1 MAKVSTYG
9 GWSISSDADLRAW
22 LGECEQMLEDCGLVR
37 TSDTGQIDP
46 SLATW
51 PGSNNTDIGFSVW
64 QFDDDLQGVAPI
76 FLKCTYWRGSS
87 SVSVSFSIEVGT
99 GSDGSGNLTGL
110 TASITTS
117 AGNGP
122 GSGDYYSYACHLDGF
137 AGLAFKVNGG
147 NTSLY
152 TRGHPAFIIERFH
165 DNAGAPTSAGAVL
178 IGNSGSIANA
188 SNDAAVRILDFLNS
202 TVRSF
207 DGNMA
212 FVPSGITDSR
222 VGLAPQIFHHWVM
235 LPKMTP
241 LIGSAA
247 CVRGEVAVDQQFEL
261 ALVGSTPRNYVCI
274 GQTLGSSI
282 EGNTSINGDICML
295 FED

>member
-9 GWSISSDADLRAW
+9 GWSVNSDADLRAW

-37 TSDTGQIDP
+37 TSDTGQIVP

-51 PGSNNTDIGFSVW
+51 PGSIQTEIGFSVW

-76 FLKCTYWRGSS
+76 FLKCTYGRSDGTNR
-87 SVSVSFSIEVGT
+87 VSFSIQVGT

-110 TASITTS
+110 TASITS
-117 AGNGP
+117 SGAGAL
-122 GSGDYYSYACHLDGF
+122 GSGNYYSYACHLDGF

-147 NTSLY
+147 ASSAY
-152 TRGHPAFIIERFH
+152 TRGHPAFIIERFR

-178 IGNSGSIANA
+178 IGNSGNNTTAG
-188 SNDAAVRILDFLNS
+188 NDAAVRILDFLNS
-202 TVRSF
+202 SVRSF
-207 DGNMA
+207 NGNLA
-212 FVPSGITDSR
+212 YVPNNITDSR
-222 VGLAPQIFHHWVM
+222 VGLAPQIFHHWSM

-274 GQTLGSSI
+274 GHTLGSSI
-282 EGNTSINGDICML
+282 EGGSSINGDICML

>member
-37 TSDTGQIDP
+37 TSDTGQLDP

-51 PGSNNTDIGFSVW
+51 PGSNNTAVGFSVW

-76 FLKCTYWRGSS
+76 FLKCTYWRGDTSNR
-87 SVSVSFSIEVGT
+87 VSFSIEVGT

-110 TASITTS
+110 TASIALSSGGT
-117 AGNGP
+117 P
-122 GSGDYYSYACHLDGF
+122 GSGDYYSYACHRDGF
-137 AGLAFKVNGG
+137 AGLAFKVNGSTFSG
-147 NTSLY
+147 F

-178 IGNSGSIANA
+178 IGNAGNNSSA

-202 TVRSF
+202 SVRSF
-207 DGNMA
+207 NGNMT
-212 FVPSGITDSR
+212 FVPNQITDSR

-247 CVRGEVAVDQQFEL
+247 CVSGEVAVNQQFEL
-261 ALVGSTPRNYVCI
+261 TLVGSAPRNYVCI
-274 GQTLGSSI
+274 GHTLGSSI
-282 EGNTSINGDICML
+282 EGSVNGHICML

>member
-9 GWSISSDADLRAW
+9 GWSISSDANLRAW

-51 PGSNNTDIGFSVW
+51 PGSDNTAVGFSVW

-76 FLKCTYWRGSS
+76 FLKCTYRRASGSNS
-87 SVSVSFSIEVGT
+87 LSFSIEVGT

-110 TASITTS
+110 TASIAPSGGGTP
-117 AGNGP
+117 A
-122 GSGDYYSYACHLDGF
+122 SGDYYSYACHLDGF

-147 NTSLY
+147 TTSSY

-178 IGNSGSIANA
+178 IGNAGNNANSG
-188 SNDAAVRILDFLNS
+188 NDAAVRILDFLNS
-202 TVRSF
+202 SVRSF
-207 DGNMA
+207 NGNMT
-212 FVPSGITDSR
+212 FVPSQITDSR

-247 CVRGEVAVDQQFEL
+247 CVRNEVAVNQQFEL
-261 ALVGSTPRNYVCI
+261 TLVGSTPRNYVCI
-274 GQTLGSSI
+274 GHTLGSSI
-282 EGNTSINGDICML
+282 EGSSSINGDICML

>member
-9 GWSISSDADLRAW
+9 GWSVSGDANLRAW

-51 PGSNNTDIGFSVW
+51 PGSNNTEIGFSVW
-64 QFDDDLQGVAPI
+64 RFNDSLQGVAPI
-76 FLKCTYWRGSS
+76 FLKCTYFRGNSS
-87 SVSVSFSIEVGT
+87 GLVSFGIDVGA

-110 TASITTS
+110 TASIAPS
-117 AGNGP
+117 GGNAP
-122 GSGDYYSYACHLDGF
+122 GLGDYYSYACHLDGF
-137 AGLAFKVNGG
+137 AGLAFKVNGS
-147 NTSLY
+147 NTNY

-178 IGNSGSIANA
+178 IGNAGNTTSSR
-188 SNDAAVRILDFLNS
+188 NDSAVRILDFLNS
-202 TVRSF
+202 SVSSF
-207 DGNMA
+207 NGNMT
-212 FVPSGITDSR
+212 FVPSQITDSR

-247 CVRGEVAVDQQFEL
+247 CVRGEVSVNRQFEL
-261 ALVGSTPRNYVCI
+261 TLVGSTPRNYVCI
-274 GQTLGSSI
+274 GHTLGSSI
-282 EGNTSINGDICML
+282 EGGSSINGDICML